1 MHFFLRKSTSVEQE
15 NDSKNCY
22 ILTLD
27 GDVDFKPEAVERLKE
42 LLDRDENVGA
52 ACGRIFPKGRGESFY
67 LHQLRCIKT
76 YWILFVKTMIKESI
90 GSLIFFVIKGP
101 MIWYQKFE
109 YAASHWL
116 QKSTEHV
123 FGCCLCSPGC
133 FSLFRGSALN
143 KVLDIYST
151 KPESSL
157 HHIQYDLGNSIL
169 QIYLKSIN
177 DYIYYFFNNS
187 LIQY

>member
-1 MHFFLRKSTSVEQE
+1 MLA
-15 NDSKNCY
+15 
-22 ILTLD
+22 LL
-27 GDVDFKPEAVERLKE
+27 VDAYFQ
-42 LLDRDENVGA
+42 
-52 ACGRIFPKGRGESFY
+52 RGGVS
-67 LHQLRCIKT
+67 LRCIKK

-187 LIQY
+187 LIQYYHCFHPLTWVCIVNYIFSRCPSFLKCIKCYNLFRIVQTRINAGARFL